1 MHSIQDANNP
11 EAVLTVE
18 HLNIQHAEQVL
29 VDDLNFKLHAG
40 ETIAIVGESGS
51 GKSISSLA
59 LLGLLPS
66 TLKIKGQARLGQHD
80 LLALKTEQLRQVRG
94 QKIAMIFQEPMTAL
108 NPLHRVEK
116 IIGETLLLQ
125 GWSKQKTQ
133 ARIIE
138 LLNDVGISEPEDKL
152 RRYPHEL
159 SGGQRQRV
167 MIAMALALDPDILI
181 ADEPTTALDVTL
193 QAQILHLLK
202 SLQQS
207 RNMAMILI
215 SHDLNLVH
223 RYADQVIVMNKGMVE
238 EQGSVAEIFK
248 NPKQAYTRDLL
259 NHDFGEAI
267 QIADSPNILTLH
279 HVAVKFPI
287 KQGLLNRVKDY
298 FVAVEPLDLA
308 LAQGE
313 SIGIVGESG
322 SGKSSL
328 ALAITRLIKSDGEIV
343 LLGTDLNQCNEK
355 QLRPLRAEF
364 QIVFQDPFSSL
375 NPRLNVEQ
383 TIGEGLGLKKLAT
396 AEISQ
401 RINEALEK
409 VELPVSF
416 RTRYPHELSG
426 GQRQRVALA
435 RALVLRPKLLIL
447 DEPTSAL
454 DRTTQR
460 AIVKLLRRLQQEHQ
474 ISYVFISHDLQ
485 VVKALC
491 QKVLVLRRAQV
502 MEFQSTEQLFLN
514 PQTEYTRQLIEASQY
529 V

>member
-66 TLKIKGQARLGQHD
+66 TLKIKGQARLGQQD
-80 LLALKTEQLRQVRG
+80 LLTLKTEQLRQIRG
-94 QKIAMIFQEPMTAL
+94 HKIAMIFQEPMTAL

-138 LLNDVGISEPEDKL
+138 LLQDVGITDPEDKL

-215 SHDLNLVH
+215 SHDLNLVY

-238 EQGSVAEIFK
+238 EQGSVAEIFN
-248 NPKQAYTRDLL
+248 NPKHAYTRDLL
-259 NHDFGEAI
+259 NHDFGDAI
-267 QIADSPNILTLH
+267 QIADSPNILALH
-279 HVAVKFPI
+279 NVAVKFPI

-298 FVAVEPLDLA
+298 FIAVEPLDLA
-308 LAQGE
+308 LAEGE

-343 LLGTDLNQCNEK
+343 LLGTDLNRCNEK

-401 RINEALEK
+401 RIDEALEK